1 MDEAAEFKTPAK
13 RERRVLTAA
22 QLAANRKNAQK
33 AGRPKGLLN
42 KNRRDLRSAMRRA
55 NVPMPEKRSATR
67 LAPATCAQTLA
78 ASISSAVSVA
88 CKKTPGGG
96 ATIALPMA
104 STGVR
109 CEITIEPWFEDC
121 NTDQTGQVFFL
132 GGKACSTGDTTC
144 NASVAKRICA
154 VPKGKNLFFPIV
166 NSEDS
171 VAEEIANE
179 TKLRTINELRKFVQ
193 GVIDGTTNLEID
205 LDGQSLKDL
214 RAFRA

>member
-1 MDEAAEFKTPAK
+1 MDRRISQTLVAASFLPFALLPSIAMADDDLISQIS
-13 RERRVLTAA
+13 VI
-22 QLAANRKNAQK
+22 
-33 AGRPKGLLN
+33 AGRTYGEWSAAWWQWSLSIPASSHPLFDKG
-42 KNRRDLRSAMRRA
+42 
-55 NVPMPEKRSATR
+55 
-67 LAPATCAQTLA
+67 
-78 ASISSAVSVA
+78 
-88 CKKTPGGG
+88 
-96 ATIALPMA
+96 
-104 STGVR
+104 
-109 CEITIEPWFEDC
+109 DC

-214 RAFRA
+214 RAFRV